1 MCFLA
6 SLIATSLVEMK
17 NMNKPTIMLRG
28 RKVKK
33 IRYNMKKKK
42 KTTLKQEMNAAAQ
55 REGTSEKT

>member
-33 IRYNMKKKK
+33 IRYDMKK